1 MKPDFLPEIPYT
13 FIENF
18 YLSCLHP
25 HWHIH
30 HKQPYTMMTFLKI
43 SWEKWILVY
52 CIKFYTFL
60 LRLFIYLYICFI
72 KYVAFFHVCLCVCTC
87 VHTHVC
93 VPHHTLGGEST
104 LEVRR
109 HFVIIY
115 SLYYLGS
122 GDWTQVVRHG
132 NKNLCPSSHSAS
144 SNLLFLSV
152 FC

>member
-60 LRLFIYLYICFI
+60 LRLFIFLYICFI
-72 KYVAFFHVCLCVCTC
+72 KYVAFFMCVCVYVHVCTHVCTHTCVCTTS
-87 VHTHVC
+87 HTWRRK
-93 VPHHTLGGEST
+93 HTGGEKT
-104 LEVRR
+104 FCD
-109 HFVIIY
+109 HIF
-115 SLYYLGS
+115 SLLS
-122 GDWTQVVRHG
+122 GFRWLNSGCQAR
-132 NKNLCPSSHSAS
+132 
-144 SNLLFLSV
+144 
-152 FC
+152 